1 MSIEKNSFVGL
12 LILVTLVFVA
22 IIADFLL
29 PIFWAAT
36 LAVLFRPV
44 YVQLVQRLN
53 NRRSLASLFTLL
65 LICLTVLL
73 PAWFVSVAVINEAA
87 GLYARLQSG
96 EIDLASWVDWLRA
109 ALPQISDFFERY
121 GMTADELKSKLS
133 SFAVT
138 SSQFVGSLAVSTGQN
153 VARFAVMFV
162 LMLYLLFFIIRDG
175 DDMLELIIIA
185 LPLGDERER
194 ALLQK
199 FAEVSRAAIKG
210 TLVIAIVQGALGG
223 IIFAILGIDAA
234 VFWGVVMAILSLVP
248 VVGAFLVWFPAS
260 IMLFAGGQVV
270 SALILFLFGAI
281 VISLVDNLLRPLLVG
296 RDTRMP
302 DYLILLSTLGG
313 LTVFGAS
320 GIVIGPIVAALF
332 LASWVMFAEEH
343 AGTRLSDYLN
353 DEE

>member
-1 MSIEKNSFVGL
+1 MNIESASFTGL
-12 LILVTLVFVA
+12 LVLVTLVFVA
-22 IIADFLL
+22 VVADFLL

-44 YVQLVQRLN
+44 YVQLEQRLRQ
-53 NRRSLASLFTLL
+53 RRSLASLLTLL
-65 LICLTVLL
+65 LICVTVLL

-87 GLYARLQSG
+87 GLYTRLQSG
-96 EIDLASWVDWLRA
+96 DINLAVWVDRLRD
-109 ALPQISDFFERY
+109 ALPQISDFFERF

-138 SSQFVGSLAVSTGQN
+138 SSQFIGSMAVSTGQN
-153 VARFAVMFV
+153 VARFAVKFV

-175 DDMLELIIIA
+175 DRLLELIIIV

-210 TLVIAIVQGALGG
+210 NLVIALVQGALGG

-260 IMLFAGGQVV
+260 IMLFAGGDWV

-320 GIVIGPIVAALF
+320 GIVIGPIIAALF
-332 LASWVMFAEEH
+332 LASWAMFAEEH

-353 DEE
+353 DKD